1 MAASLAAPLREGEV
15 AGRARAIW
23 AVIWVAIWAVKR
35 TPVMRAERCALAISA
50 VACARAVVRMR
61 QARRVLL

>member
-23 AVIWVAIWAVKR
+23 AVIWVAIWAAKR

-50 VACARAVVRMR
+50 VACARAMVRMR